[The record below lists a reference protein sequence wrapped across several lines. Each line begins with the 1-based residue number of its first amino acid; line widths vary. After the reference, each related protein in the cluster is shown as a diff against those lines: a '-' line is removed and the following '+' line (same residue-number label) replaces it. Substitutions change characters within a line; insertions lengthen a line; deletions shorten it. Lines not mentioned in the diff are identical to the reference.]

1 MLNGRVVAKSVGS
14 LTAITFVLCVAYGLI
29 VPVRFHAAWLLESF
43 LPGFTWL
50 TLGSFVLGL
59 VETALYGAGLGLL
72 YSVLYNY
79 FARRSEAGKNVDAP
93 IARAA

>member
-1 MLNGRVVAKSVGS
+1 MLNKTVVAKSVGS
-14 LTAITFVLCVAYGLI
+14 LTAVTFVLCVAYGL
-29 VPVRFHAAWLLESF
+29 VAPARFHAAWLLESF

-50 TLGSFVLGL
+50 TVGGFVLGL

-79 FARRSEAGKNVDAP
+79 FARRSEEGTRAGASIVRTA
-93 IARAA
+93 